1 MPETSAP
8 AKASAK
14 FRLSSQHWSALFFG
28 MAALVP
34 IISWYILL
42 FVAQPQSQSIFEAA
56 LFQLHFVFSAESPA
70 PWWFVGWAAL
80 PFALAGL
87 SFFNLTAASRRAPA
101 ALLALGASLAIL
113 VVSLFYWP
121 VVTALTVAG
130 SFNAF
135 RSYRSAT

>member
-1 MPETSAP
+1 
-8 AKASAK
+8 
-14 FRLSSQHWSALFFG
+14 